1 MKTIATLVRVQD
13 NWTYVSRSFEKIDDE
28 AIEVI
33 RGCIEEDMYD
43 EDDEENFTRK
53 EFENCFTPS
62 FSTLKEDY
70 RILPD
75 CDTDFDREGDCL
87 WKTGDD
93 PDDTKYVLHI
103 SLIA

>member
-13 NWTYVSRSFEKIDDE
+13 NWTYVSRSFERIDDE

-33 RGCIEEDMYD
+33 RGCIEEDMC
-43 EDDEENFTRK
+43 DEENFTRK
-53 EFENCFTPS
+53 EFESCFTPS

-70 RILPD
+70 SILSD
-75 CDTDFDREGDCL
+75 CDTDFDREGNCI
-87 WKTGDD
+87 WKTGDKL
-93 PDDTKYVLHI
+93 DDVKYILHI